1 MLILPRS
8 NPLYENLAVQ
18 KVNLP
23 DAMKK
28 MGAGGFTG
36 YLGYGSNS
44 SEGYFIFIKGS
55 LISALMLEGANRKSG
70 FEAFTSLFSHTL
82 LEGGVINVYRMTVD
96 LAVCTQALLHGTVIF
111 KPEQVSNLDLKT
123 VLHQIKLQA
132 LNGTVLFSTAERSAM
147 IFYKEGA
154 PIGFYHD
161 AAKEIESSPTESERV
176 AALPDARIEIRSTPP
191 AEEMLHHNF
200 LETLNIDRLWQS
212 SLSRYTVS
220 QPPAA
225 SPAPEVSPTPA
236 PSAVSAAPVSSPA
249 PVEPAPPQHSDA
261 SEHNDTQLTEIVD
274 DLQEIAKAYLGRQ
287 GADLVDS
294 LIDLIGGKPAL
305 LDSQKVI
312 AFLAAMAAQAP
323 DIDPEA
329 KIEEMVDLMRSEI
342 AGRLSV

>member
-8 NPLYENLAVQ
+8 NPLYENLSVQ
-18 KVNLP
+18 RVNLP

-44 SEGYFIFIKGS
+44 SEGYFIFIKGA
-55 LISALMLEGANRKSG
+55 LISALMLEGTSRKSG
-70 FEAFTSLFSHTL
+70 FEAFTSLFTHTL

-96 LAVCTQALLHGTVIF
+96 LAVCTQALLHGTVIA
-111 KPEQVSNLDLKT
+111 KPDLVSNLDLKT

-132 LNGTVLFSTAERSAM
+132 INGTVLFSTAERSAM
-147 IFYKEGA
+147 IFYKEGT

-161 AAKEIESSPTESERV
+161 AAKEVETSSTESERV
-176 AALPDARIEIRSTPP
+176 AALPNARIEIRSTPP
-191 AEEMLHHNF
+191 AEELLHHNF
-200 LETLNIDRLWQS
+200 LETLNIDRLWQA
-212 SLSRYTVS
+212 SLSRHTVS
-220 QPPAA
+220 QPPVTPPTAEA
-225 SPAPEVSPTPA
+225 PPAP
-236 PSAVSAAPVSSPA
+236 AAQPVP
-249 PVEPAPPQHSDA
+249 EIPPLPQESDA
-261 SEHNDTQLTEIVD
+261 SENDDAQLTEIVD

-294 LIDLIGGKPAL
+294 LIDLIGGKSAL
-305 LDSQKVI
+305 RDSQKVI

-329 KIEEMVDLMRSEI
+329 KIEEMIDLMRSEI